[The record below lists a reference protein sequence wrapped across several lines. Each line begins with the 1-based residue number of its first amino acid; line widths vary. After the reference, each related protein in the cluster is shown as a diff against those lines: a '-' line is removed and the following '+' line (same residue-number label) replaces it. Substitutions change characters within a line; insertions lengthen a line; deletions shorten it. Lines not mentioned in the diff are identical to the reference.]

1 MLARRAPR
9 CVPSAARGPTEAGPQ
24 GWTPF
29 AWPTAGHNGWMSI
42 GPGRRVSAVAAALAA
57 VAVLAAACANTHER
71 PPIEFPP
78 TASPS
83 RIVDRNGT
91 LITTLAE
98 ENRQSISIQ
107 DVPVAMQQAIVA
119 IEDASFWEHNG
130 VDVKAIARAADANAE
145 AGEVSQGGSTITQQY
160 VKNALLDDEQTISR
174 KVEEAA
180 LAMALERAYSKEVI
194 LEQYL
199 NTIYF
204 GAGAYGIEAAAR
216 TYFGIPA
223 TGLSLAQAALLAG
236 VVQSPA
242 TWDPR
247 KDPDAAARRRNL
259 VLARMAEEGYISEEQ
274 QLLAAAEP
282 VATVEGGDGAA
293 PSRYPAPHFVEE
305 VKRWLLTESDALGDS
320 QAERYNNLLRGGLT
334 ITTTIDLQAQA
345 TAEAAVAEMLPDQ
358 VVNPRT
364 PDAALTSIDPAT
376 GHILAMVGG
385 RDFWGGHEYAKLNL
399 AEGLGRS
406 TGSAFKPIVA
416 ATALQ
421 NGVPAS
427 KVYNAPSSATFRTE
441 SGPWR
446 VKGGGIGAGTIGQCT
461 VVSSNTC
468 YANIVLDPAVGAE
481 ASVETARRM
490 GITSTELDAVPSAV
504 LGANNAT
511 VRDMTSVYATF
522 ANGGIHVP
530 PVYVTKVERSDG
542 TVLYEHRHEQSKA
555 IEPEVAR
562 QVNDILPGVIYAP
575 NGTGTRAAI
584 DRPAG
589 GKTGSAQQ
597 NTDAWFCGYVAQMAS
612 CVWVGFSQTRP
623 GSDGRQTLVSMTPGN
638 TPITVFGGTYPAQI
652 WGTFMRRTLEG
663 VPPLPLNPPLPP
675 PTTTTTEP
683 GSTGHPRSLGAGD
696 RGPGDGPRRHRAAR
710 PQRGGGAG
718 AGRAPRPHRRGG
730 PRPHGGPGADRG
742 PVATGRD
749 HRRRGVHGVDRGDRG
764 DPGVAPADP
773 RPAGLRPG
781 PGHRG
786 AAGQGLHRVRDP

>member
-1 MLARRAPR
+1 
-9 CVPSAARGPTEAGPQ
+9 
-24 GWTPF
+24 
-29 AWPTAGHNGWMSI
+29 
-42 GPGRRVSAVAAALAA
+42 
-57 VAVLAAACANTHER
+57 
-71 PPIEFPP
+71 
-78 TASPS
+78 
-83 RIVDRNGT
+83 
-91 LITTLAE
+91 
-98 ENRQSISIQ
+98 
-107 DVPVAMQQAIVA
+107 
-119 IEDASFWEHNG
+119 
-130 VDVKAIARAADANAE
+130 
-145 AGEVSQGGSTITQQY
+145 
-160 VKNALLDDEQTISR
+160 
-174 KVEEAA
+174 
-180 LAMALERAYSKEVI
+180 
-194 LEQYL
+194 
-199 NTIYF
+199 
-204 GAGAYGIEAAAR
+204 
-216 TYFGIPA
+216 
-223 TGLSLAQAALLAG
+223 
-236 VVQSPA
+236 
-242 TWDPR
+242 
-247 KDPDAAARRRNL
+247 
-259 VLARMAEEGYISEEQ
+259 VLARMAEEGYISGEQ

-293 PSRYPAPHFVEE
+293 PSRYPAAHFVEE

-345 TAEAAVAEMLPDQ
+345 TAEAAVAEILPDQ
-358 VVNPRT
+358 VANPRT

-385 RDFWGGHEYAKLNL
+385 KDFWGGHPYAKLNL

-427 KVYNAPSSATFRTE
+427 KVYNAPASATFQTD

-446 VKGGGIGAGTIGQCT
+446 VKGGGIGAGTIADCT

-511 VRDMTSVYATF
+511 VRDMASVYATF

-562 QVNDILPGVIYAP
+562 QINDILPGVIYAP

-597 NTDAWFCGYVAQMAS
+597 NTDAWFCGYVTQMAS
-612 CVWVGFSQTRP
+612 CVWVGFSQTRA

-652 WGTFMRRTLEG
+652 WSTFMGRALEG

-683 GSTGHPRSLGAGD
+683 GRPAILDPVPPAAGGRVTVPDVTGQLGGSAES
-696 RGPGDGPRRHRAAR
+696 AL
-710 PQRGGGAG
+710 QR
-718 AGRAPRPHRRGG
+718 
-730 PRPHGGPGADRG
+730 
-742 PVATGRD
+742 
-749 HRRRGVHGVDRGDRG
+749 
-764 DPGVAPADP
+764 
-773 RPAGLRPG
+773 AGLRVRTVEVDLGPTVAPG
-781 PGHRG
+781 RTAAQSPPGG
-786 AAGQGLHRVRDP
+786 TSVAAGSTVWIEVTEGTPASRLPIPDLRGFGRGQATAELRALGFTVSETREAPPPGTLGPTGVPYVGGQVWKTTPATGEISPDGSVVIHFAPLEPTTTTTAPTSAPATGPPG